1 MRGKGKKERERKEI
15 IKRKK
20 KRTKQRDLGIDNFI
34 RKLDDHLVL
43 YSKKYLRRR
52 KEILIYNFL

>member
-1 MRGKGKKERERKEI
+1 MREKGKKERERKEI

-20 KRTKQRDLGIDNFI
+20 ENETKRFGIDNFI

-43 YSKKYLRRR
+43 YSRKSIYDEGKKY
-52 KEILIYNFL
+52 